1 MFIFSTLCTSHNQ
14 GNQQVDKVPHG
25 LILNFCKSVVNKGL
39 ANEQQILGMTSYLLS
54 QYTRIHVWKFIA

>member
-14 GNQQVDKVPHG
+14 GNQQVDSTSWTNIEFLQASSKQR
-25 LILNFCKSVVNKGL
+25 